1 MSTTEYSYEIRQD
14 GAAALLAFVVA
25 PDGREMV
32 AGRCMDTAVDDQ
44 WVVAL
49 TDGRGGSASAVALD
63 RADALALLDFH
74 AGLLVRLMAAE
85 AVLA

>member
-1 MSTTEYSYEIRQD
+1 MSTTEYRYEIWED

-25 PDGREMV
+25 PDGRETV
-32 AGRCMDTAVDDQ
+32 AGRCMAAIDDQ

-49 TDGRGGSASAVALD
+49 TDGRGGSAAAFALD

-74 AGLLVRLMAAE
+74 AGLLVRLMRAE
-85 AVLA
+85 AVNA